1 MSQNRLKR
9 SKKDKKTFKKRMC
22 FWIQTKKDILTKLE
36 NNLSKYSHKKKRTRK
51 KFVRLRKKER
61 TEDALALEGEEGR
74 D

>member
-1 MSQNRLKR
+1 
-9 SKKDKKTFKKRMC
+9 MC
-22 FWIQTKKDILTKLE
+22 FWIQTKNVLTKLG
-36 NNLSKYSHKKKRTRK
+36 NNLRKIFTQKKRTRK